1 VSETTPRRLVAHG
14 AVAELID
21 DPARSPVGLALG
33 PTLVEPEF
41 APGGPTLDPVDRD
54 DLGRQVRG
62 GMRWSLLNSVLLRFL
77 NVAVSIV
84 MARLLVPED
93 YGLYAVGTVV
103 LMVLQS
109 MNELGT
115 SVAVVRWQ
123 GDVTRAARTATT
135 LAYGSSF
142 LLWGTTFL
150 LAPAVADAL
159 NAPDATSLLRV
170 LSFSVLIDAV
180 SAIPNALLTR
190 GFMQRQRA
198 IVDGAGLVLSSA
210 ISITLATRG
219 WGAMSLAC
227 GALAGNVLCTTLI
240 CRLAPAFPRPGW
252 NRTDAEELLRVGLPL
267 AGTSLVFLA
276 ILNVDYI
283 VVGRELDPEQL
294 GYYLLAFNLSSWP
307 PNILSVAVRRVAVP
321 AFARLAD
328 DRDALDRAF
337 ARAVSL
343 LGMISLL
350 AAVLLS
356 TLGPELIHVVYR
368 PRWAPAVEALRWLAV
383 LGAGRV
389 LIDLAYDALAA
400 VGRTR
405 RLLALQVAWI
415 VALIPALAIGTR
427 DGGIRGAAIAHVV
440 VAVGV
445 VIPLYVLALGKVGI
459 RPASLAAAMGR
470 VLVATGASAAAVLA
484 CGTLE
489 LGELGTLAAG
499 GLTGTVV
506 FLAIAVRPDDRRLT
520 ARWVDERLASGRL
533 RTPRHMAASPDPR
546 RRDPFREF
554 TDGPRAPLHR

>member
-1 VSETTPRRLVAHG
+1 
-14 AVAELID
+14 
-21 DPARSPVGLALG
+21 
-33 PTLVEPEF
+33 
-41 APGGPTLDPVDRD
+41 
-54 DLGRQVRG
+54 
-62 GMRWSLLNSVLLRFL
+62 
-77 NVAVSIV
+77 
-84 MARLLVPED
+84 
-93 YGLYAVGTVV
+93 
-103 LMVLQS
+103 
-109 MNELGT
+109 
-115 SVAVVRWQ
+115 
-123 GDVTRAARTATT
+123 
-135 LAYGSSF
+135 
-142 LLWGTTFL
+142 
-150 LAPAVADAL
+150 
-159 NAPDATSLLRV
+159 
-170 LSFSVLIDAV
+170 
-180 SAIPNALLTR
+180 
-190 GFMQRQRA
+190 
-198 IVDGAGLVLSSA
+198 
-210 ISITLATRG
+210 
-219 WGAMSLAC
+219 MSLAC
-227 GALAGNVLCTTLI
+227 GALVGNVLCTTLI

-294 GYYLLAFNLSSWP
+294 GYYLLAFNLASWP

-328 DRDALDRAF
+328 DRDALDRTF
-337 ARAVSL
+337 ARSVSL
-343 LGMISLL
+343 LGTISLL

-383 LGAGRV
+383 LGACRV

-405 RLLALQVAWI
+405 RLLALQVAWL
-415 VALIPALAIGTR
+415 VMLIPALAIGTR
-427 DGGIRGAAIAHVV
+427 DAGILGAAIADVV

-445 VIPLYVLALGKVGI
+445 VIPLYVVALGKAGI

-484 CGTLE
+484 CRTVS
-489 LGELGTLAAG
+489 LGELGTLVAG

-533 RTPRHMAASPDPR
+533 GTPRHMAASPDPWR
-546 RRDPFREF
+546 GDLFR
-554 TDGPRAPLHR
+554 

>member
-1 VSETTPRRLVAHG
+1 MSEATPRRLVAHG

-21 DPARSPVGLALG
+21 DPGSSPVGLALA
-33 PTLVEPEF
+33 PTPAEPEI
-41 APGGPTLDPVDRD
+41 DPVDRS

-93 YGLYAVGTVV
+93 YGLFAVGTVV

-123 GDVTRAARTATT
+123 GDVTRPARTATT

-159 NAPDATSLLRV
+159 NAPDATILLRV

-180 SAIPNALLTR
+180 SSIPNALLTR
-190 GFMQRQRA
+190 EFMQRQRA

-227 GALAGNVLCTTLI
+227 GALVGNVLCTTLI

-294 GYYLLAFNLSSWP
+294 GYYLLAFNLASWP

-337 ARAVSL
+337 ARSVSL
-343 LGMISLL
+343 LGTISLL

-383 LGAGRV
+383 LGACRV

-405 RLLALQVAWI
+405 RLLALQVAWL
-415 VALIPALAIGTR
+415 VTLIPALAIGDPGR
-427 DGGIRGAAIAHVV
+427 RHPGRGDRA
-440 VAVGV
+440 
-445 VIPLYVLALGKVGI
+445 
-459 RPASLAAAMGR
+459 RRGR
-470 VLVATGASAAAVLA
+470 RRRGDP
-484 CGTLE
+484 
-489 LGELGTLAAG
+489 
-499 GLTGTVV
+499 
-506 FLAIAVRPDDRRLT
+506 AVRGGAGQGRHPPGLAGRRH
-520 ARWVDERLASGRL
+520 G
-533 RTPRHMAASPDPR
+533 PRPR
-546 RRDPFREF
+546 RHRRVGGR
-554 TDGPRAPLHR
+554 GPRVRDRVAG